1 MELLARA
8 FAEGRDPDPDELMAA
23 IPYCRYLGIRAVVKD
38 GAVSLVMPFAERLVG
53 NPMLPA
59 LHGGVIGSLLET
71 AAIVQVV
78 WETRA
83 PKMPKPVDITV
94 DYLRTGKPVET
105 YARARIARH
114 EAVPRTEKLQD
125 IGRLPDDEPACLQ
138 EGRREGRPREAPS
151 SHQREQ
157 RRHAGSAARL
167 ARDIAIARAR
177 LLERQPNELA
187 AALNGGPVIELV
199 DHLISGTETPAP
211 APGRKCLS

>member
-8 FAEGRDPDPDELMAA
+8 IAEGRDPNPDELMAA

-38 GAVSLVMPFAERLVG
+38 GAVSLVMPFAQHLVG

-83 PKMPKPVDITV
+83 AKMPKPVDITV

-105 YARARIARH
+105 YAHARIAR
-114 EAVPRTEKLQD
+114 Q
-125 IGRLPDDEPACLQ
+125 
-138 EGRREGRPREAPS
+138 GRRVVNVHAELWQEDEAKP
-151 SHQREQ
+151 
-157 RRHAGSAARL
+157 
-167 ARDIAIARAR
+167 I
-177 LLERQPNELA
+177 
-187 AALNGGPVIELV
+187 AALRG
-199 DHLISGTETPAP
+199 HFLIQT
-211 APGRKCLS
+211 